1 MDRMRRLLPVPIIPR
16 LIGAVTMRLALALG
30 VLALALGCTT
40 QSAGQRCEQDQ
51 DCNGGA
57 SEFCRSAVNPTQPCG
72 SQPCVCCP
80 DDPALAANIAGCVRT
95 TLILDAGRRD

>member
-1 MDRMRRLLPVPIIPR
+1 MRRLLPVPIFPR

-51 DCNGGA
+51 DCNGSV
-57 SEFCRSAVNPTQPCG
+57 SEFCRSAVIPTQPCSG
-72 SQPCVCCP
+72 QPCVCCP
-80 DDPALAANIAGCVRT
+80 EDTALAANIPGCVRSIVIT
-95 TLILDAGRRD
+95 DAGRRD